1 MKKDKRKIEEK
12 NSNNMIQNEA
22 IEFQATAKKVQKMS
36 RDGLIEQNKQTG
48 EKTRISKKE
57 QDTSFQKKDHS
68 IPLQRKH
75 DAAVPHSA
83 RSKRTRIRNALKSNR
98 KESRDQYSNTS
109 QVSGIDVSKNSL
121 ETEEIPVN
129 THKTRKKYPAG
140 KSKLD
145 YKNHSPTIEQTQKKQ
160 QKKVM
165 RSLVLKNKAIKTAN
179 RINPPANTPEQRL
192 EKENIPQNNSIQKSN
207 LPFSND
213 NREYT
218 PSTSAIKQQRIP
230 FRTNRKH
237 KKQFSIL
244 KERKGKRKSVESE
257 AKQKKL
263 KKRKLILHNGNTLQN
278 LKNISIFNEKEPE
291 KGQQNLQQFQQKV
304 RTKKETAKPTIKS
317 RRGENLVGQLLYK
330 LSEAV
335 PADIKK
341 EQPIITKEEKK
352 PLNKFQKAENKR
364 NTKKKLYNT
373 SYKQANADKE
383 KLLVPKNQ
391 KSKNPQKT
399 DNKNKMQETP
409 QANQNSEKTPLPKN
423 KKLDKLQKKVNK
435 TEHKLKRQRAVM
447 PSYSRLKFEKAFDS
461 NAGKIKG
468 RLKLEKEI
476 KPQGKQNIL
485 STVSKKV
492 TSTAAK
498 EVVSSIHNKIRTTE
512 KDNVGIEAAHKAE
525 QQAENSIT
533 SMVYRS
539 FRKVQKRPYEKLS
552 RLEKQMQK
560 VNAKYAY
567 QKVLQDNPLL
577 KNKLFAK
584 FQQKRKIKQKY
595 AKSLRQAQKASST
608 MKEAFSSGGKAV
620 KAASQFIMRHSFLFA
635 ALGVITVLFFLIS
648 TGLTSCSSMTTSGLS
663 AIVNTS
669 YLASDKDINEAERYY
684 CKLEEELQFKID
696 NVERENPGFDI
707 YRYKIGNIGHN
718 PFELMSYLTAEFN
731 DFQTNDIKYTLES
744 IFKSQYDF
752 YLVESVEVK
761 TDSEGNS
768 YTVYI
773 LTTYVDVTPLADIFD
788 KRLRTEEKKERY
800 QAYLQTKGNRQY
812 FSSPFVFDWIPYVTE
827 INGNNTMKMTVPAD
841 TEILAGKD
849 GTVTNAG
856 YTTIIEDKKGYKAI
870 YSGLSSCS
878 VSYGEKVKAGE
889 IIGTAERNIELLY
902 SYGNQTLN
910 PYFFVAALGSG
921 IPGSPDKPFIPPDP
935 GTPMGDGSY
944 DALIKEAEKYLGYP
958 YVWGGSSPSK
968 SFDCSGFV
976 CWVFTHSGVYD
987 LPRTT
992 AQGIFNQSTP
1002 VSPEDAQPGDIITFT
1017 NTYSTPN
1024 PVSHIGI
1031 YVGNGMMIHC
1041 GDPISYANINSP
1053 YWRSHFYSFGRLN

>member
-12 NSNNMIQNEA
+12 NSNNMVQNEA
-22 IEFQATAKKVQKMS
+22 VEFQATAKKVQKIS

-57 QDTSFQKKDHS
+57 QDTSFQKKDRS

-98 KESRDQYSNTS
+98 KKSRDQYSNTS

-129 THKTRKKYPAG
+129 TQKARKKYPAG

-165 RSLVLKNKAIKTAN
+165 WSLVLKNKAIKTAN
-179 RINPPANTPEQRL
+179 RINPPASTPEQR
-192 EKENIPQNNSIQKSN
+192 
-207 LPFSND
+207 
-213 NREYT
+213 
-218 PSTSAIKQQRIP
+218 
-230 FRTNRKH
+230 
-237 KKQFSIL
+237 
-244 KERKGKRKSVESE
+244 
-257 AKQKKL
+257 
-263 KKRKLILHNGNTLQN
+263 
-278 LKNISIFNEKEPE
+278 
-291 KGQQNLQQFQQKV
+291 
-304 RTKKETAKPTIKS
+304 
-317 RRGENLVGQLLYK
+317 
-330 LSEAV
+330 
-335 PADIKK
+335 
-341 EQPIITKEEKK
+341 
-352 PLNKFQKAENKR
+352 
-364 NTKKKLYNT
+364 
-373 SYKQANADKE
+373 
-383 KLLVPKNQ
+383 
-391 KSKNPQKT
+391 
-399 DNKNKMQETP
+399 
-409 QANQNSEKTPLPKN
+409 
-423 KKLDKLQKKVNK
+423 
-435 TEHKLKRQRAVM
+435 
-447 PSYSRLKFEKAFDS
+447 
-461 NAGKIKG
+461 
-468 RLKLEKEI
+468 LEKEI
-476 KPQGKQNIL
+476 KPQGKQNVL
-485 STVSKKV
+485 STASKKV
-492 TSTAAK
+492 TGTATK
-498 EVVSSIHNKIRTTE
+498 EVISAIHSKVRTTE

-525 QQAENSIT
+525 QRAENSIT
-533 SMVYRS
+533 SMVYHS
-539 FRKVQKRPYEKLS
+539 FRKIQKRPYEQLS
-552 RLEKQMQK
+552 RLEKQMQR
-560 VNAKYAY
+560 VSAKYEY
-567 QKVLQDNPLL
+567 QKALQENPVL

-648 TGLTSCSSMTTSGLS
+648 TGLTSCSSMTTSSLS

-669 YLASDKDINEAERYY
+669 YLASDKDINEAEKFY
-684 CKLEEELQFKID
+684 CSLEEELQVKID
-696 NVERENPGFDI
+696 NVKEDYPGFDR
-707 YRYKIGNIGHN
+707 YRVDNIGHN
-718 PFELMSYLTAEFN
+718 PFELISYLTAEFN
-731 DFQTNDIKYTLES
+731 DFQAKNVERALSDV
-744 IFKSQYDF
+744 FKAQYNLYF
-752 YLVESVEVK
+752 VQSTEIK
-761 TDSEGNS
+761 TDSKGNS
-768 YTVYI
+768 YVISI
-773 LTTYVDVTPLADIFD
+773 LTTHLDVTPLSNVFQNKLD
-788 KRLRTEEKKERY
+788 TEEKKERY

-812 FSSPFVFDWIPYVTE
+812 FNSPFVFDWIPYVTE
-827 INGNNTMKMTVPAD
+827 IYGDNTVKMTVPAD

-849 GTVTNAG
+849 GTVTSAG
-856 YTTIIEDKKGYKAI
+856 YTTIIEDKKGYKTI
-870 YSGLSSCS
+870 YSGLSSCN
-878 VSYGEKVKAGE
+878 VKYGEKVKAGDV
-889 IIGTAERNIELLY
+889 IGTAERNIELLY
-902 SYGNQTLN
+902 FYGKQTLN
-910 PYFFVAALGSG
+910 PYFFVATLGSG
-921 IPGSPDKPFIPPDP
+921 IPGLPDKPFIPPDP

-944 DALIKEAEKYLGYP
+944 DSLIKEAEKYLGYP
-958 YVWGGSSPSK
+958 YVWGGSKPST

-1002 VSPEDAQPGDIITFT
+1002 VSPEDAKLGDIITFT